1 MLILREIGGFFST
14 KKLKGKFFENNV
26 ILARVEKE
34 NDCKISRLLTWRKV
48 DNLLPY
54 EGVFFKTID
63 GYIKIKEGK
72 NFGFVGDIFVDES
85 LLKDNVVAGEYVSV
99 KAVITYNQKK
109 DSWGWRAIALRTT

>member
-1 MLILREIGGFFST
+1 M
-14 KKLKGKFFENNV
+14 
-26 ILARVEKE
+26 
-34 NDCKISRLLTWRKV
+34 
-48 DNLLPY
+48 
-54 EGVFFKTID
+54 FFKTID

-109 DSWGWRAIALRTT
+109 DSWLGVRLLYEQLNFLCTYLSLSFDKIGCGSA

>member
-1 MLILREIGGFFST
+1 MCSL
-14 KKLKGKFFENNV
+14 KLF
-26 ILARVEKE
+26 
-34 NDCKISRLLTWRKV
+34 
-48 DNLLPY
+48 
-54 EGVFFKTID
+54 
-63 GYIKIKEGK
+63 KIKEGK